1 MLLYKLVFF
10 KSSRNQLPSEFLFPF
25 IFKKFILLI
34 FGCAGSS
41 LLCWLFSGGGEQ
53 GLLSSCSTQLFIVV
67 ASRCRGWAQECVGL
81 VVVVLR
87 LLSMGSVAV
96 APWAFSC
103 PAACGIFPD
112 QGSNLCL
119 LHWQVGYLPL
129 SHQGIYPVDF

>member
-53 GLLSSCSTQLFIVV
+53 GLLSSCSTQAFHCGGFSLQRISSGVRGL
-67 ASRCRGWAQECVGL
+67 SRCGSQTLEHGLSSCGAVG
-81 VVVVLR
+81 
-87 LLSMGSVAV
+87 
-96 APWAFSC
+96 F
-103 PAACGIFPD
+103 
-112 QGSNLCL
+112 
-119 LHWQVGYLPL
+119 
-129 SHQGIYPVDF
+129 